1 MQVCQQAHSL
11 TIRAM
16 KQELADALEQYSELV
31 KKTKDTYGDTRAILE
46 DISER
51 IRNEILIA
59 DARIRKG
66 EDTVNVFNRI
76 TKLFNKVK
84 NEVIKQ

>member
-1 MQVCQQAHSL
+1 
-11 TIRAM
+11 M

-31 KKTKDTYGDTRAILE
+31 KKAKDTYGDTRAILE

-51 IRNEILIA
+51 IRREILIA

>member
-1 MQVCQQAHSL
+1 
-11 TIRAM
+11 M